1 LGGLKEEDM
10 IEKKIEM
17 VEKVYEAQENKNVLF
32 ACLTAFKKEYA
43 RSVVTQIFQCAGD
56 MYQPYI
62 LKEIVTL
69 LVSKDHDADVNTKII
84 EWSVFL
90 VVIRFFKYL
99 IDEHDFYHNL
109 KTGCASAQVIKSM
122 IFKKQLKL
130 TPSTSKNYEQGQI
143 DGVKGCA
150 DRFTWFSW
158 EMSDFIKTPIIFVF
172 VLYRLTAL
180 MSWSFVPSLILMIIC
195 IQIDR
200 KLDKLLVP
208 IHKARDKINEK
219 LGNNIT
225 NTLNNIK
232 ALKLYGWDN
241 HF

>member
-1 LGGLKEEDM
+1 M
-10 IEKKIEM
+10 I
-17 VEKVYEAQENKNVLF
+17 
-32 ACLTAFKKEYA
+32 
-43 RSVVTQIFQCAGD
+43 TQIFQCALE
-56 MYQPYI
+56 MYLPYV

-69 LVSKDHDADVNTKII
+69 LVSKDDDPDINYKII
-84 EWSVFL
+84 QWSVFI
-90 VVIRFFKYL
+90 VVIRFCRYL

-109 KTGCASAQVIKSM
+109 KTGCATAQIIKSM

-150 DRFTWFSW
+150 GRFTWFSW
-158 EMSDFIKTPIIFVF
+158 EMSDFIKTPIVFIF
-172 VLYRLTAL
+172 VLYRLTML
-180 MSWSFVPSLILMIIC
+180 MGWAFVPSLMLMIVC

-200 KLDKLLVP
+200 RLDKYLIP

-232 ALKLYGWDN
+232 ALKLYSWDD
-241 HF
+241 HFK

>member
-1 LGGLKEEDM
+1 
-10 IEKKIEM
+10 
-17 VEKVYEAQENKNVLF
+17 
-32 ACLTAFKKEYA
+32 
-43 RSVVTQIFQCAGD
+43 

-109 KTGCASAQVIKSM
+109 KTGCSSAQVIKSM